1 MAKYTLRLPKSDD
14 VFKHQFPGIYVD
26 SEYAPAWTGRYN
38 NMGEKVFA
46 TTPGYK
52 GKYINAGYELYE
64 LLKEM
69 GYFNKDP
76 RHQATLDSN
85 GDILI
90 PGNIN
95 SVDSQPTSI
104 KVIVPPVE
112 QNAKWIP
119 GEGDMPGHY
128 EDTSRRGARDN
139 QLGRALKNILSHG
152 VLDFSPVFG
161 EVDPLLQSMFWIYD
175 DANPIKKKWG
185 PREMFNAMAKGYIV
199 KTADGKYLPTD
210 FGRKTFGKDK
220 YFGRTYWH
228 DMLNSPLFNYEHP
241 MWHTGRVKELLRRE
255 GLMPW
260 ADNAIV
266 GKDAFGDYTLLPK
279 IGRSKEEIQ
288 EAINKDLEGATSK
301 EDLLSALDK
310 ELTVDDARK
319 AALEDALKKEMEENK
334 DTDLNY
340 TKLFDFL
347 HNPIA
352 KIHSSK
358 DYTLPEKWD
367 WGVAPRYNLY
377 NGMPAMDDLG
387 NLLDYDYLAEARR
400 ELNKR
405 DKLSDEQKNEVFTKI
420 LSNIPGL
427 DARDQYTGAVKYPGV
442 YDTKYTDI
450 LANPTKYM
458 NLINDIPA
466 LKQAVGNLV
475 AGDLI
480 KVGDDGKIRTDMN
493 KVYTRHPSEYSLDV
507 WGFPLNKAG
516 MTSSKDRTMFIGKNG
531 QRIVIKKKNVDQEKL
546 KAKKDAQAERDA
558 AEDKRQLEEYAA
570 GVTAEEKQ
578 NAVEA
583 NRRLAQSQFD
593 KARGMKYT
601 SDEVKQQELANTI
614 NQEYKHAI
622 NKIAK
627 ATGASKD
634 DIRSK
639 FSASEYAQMALDNN
653 YDYATANKQAISK
666 MTKVFGTKEKTD
678 EDTGIKPSSAILSG
692 LGAD

>member
-14 VFKHQFPGIYVD
+14 VFKHQFPGLYVD

-46 TTPGYK
+46 TQPGYK

-76 RHQATLDSN
+76 KHQVTLDNN

-95 SVDSQPTSI
+95 AIDNQPTSI
-104 KVIVPPVE
+104 KVVIPPVE
-112 QNAKWIP
+112 QNAKWVP
-119 GEGDMPGHY
+119 GEEGMPGHY
-128 EDTSRRGARDN
+128 EDTTRKGAKDN
-139 QLGRALKNILSHG
+139 QFGRTLKNILSHG

-161 EVDPLLQSMFWIYD
+161 EVDPMLQSMFWIYD

-199 KTADGKYLPTD
+199 KTADGKYIPTD

-241 MWHTGRVKELLRRE
+241 MWHTGRVKELLRKE

-260 ADNAIV
+260 ADDAIV
-266 GKDAFGDYTLLPK
+266 GKDAFGEYTILPK
-279 IGRSKEEIQ
+279 VGRSKEEIQ
-288 EAINKDLEGATSK
+288 EAINKDLEGATTK
-301 EDLLSALDK
+301 EELINALDK
-310 ELTVDDARK
+310 ELN
-319 AALEDALKKEMEENK
+319 NK
-334 DTDLNY
+334 DDK
-340 TKLFDFL
+340 KLTYDFL

-358 DYTLPEKWD
+358 DYALPEKWD

-400 ELNKR
+400 ALNKR
-405 DKLSDEQKNEVFTKI
+405 DKLSDEQKNDVFTKI
-420 LSNIPGL
+420 LGNIPGL
-427 DARDQYTGAVKYPGV
+427 DARDQYTGAVKYPDV
-442 YDTKYTDI
+442 YNTKYTDV
-450 LANPTKYM
+450 LSNPAKYAG
-458 NLINDIPA
+458 LINDVPKI
-466 LKQAVGNLV
+466 KQVLDNLV
-475 AGDLI
+475 ASDLI
-480 KVGDDGKIRTDMN
+480 KIDDDGKIRMDMN
-493 KVYTRHPSEYSLDV
+493 KVYTRHPSEYSLDE
-507 WGFPLNKAG
+507 WGFPLNKGG
-516 MTSSKDRTMFIGKNG
+516 MTSSKDRTMFTGKNG
-531 QRIVIKKKNVDQEKL
+531 QRIVIKKKNVDQDKL

-558 AEDKRQLEEYAA
+558 TEDKRQLEEYAA
-570 GVTAEEKQ
+570 GVTDEEKK
-578 NAVEA
+578 NAAEA

-622 NKIAK
+622 NKVAK

-634 DIRSK
+634 EIRSK
-639 FSASEYAQMALDNN
+639 FSASEYAQMALDNS
-653 YDYATANKQAISK
+653 YDYATTNKQVISK
-666 MTKVFGTKEKTD
+666 MTKVFGAKDKSNN
-678 EDTGIKPSSAILSG
+678 DTGIKPSSAILSG